1 MTWQEFAVATLLLIC
16 LVRISI
22 GIYKFYQ
29 KIKEK
34 DNPCANCVSDCEI
47 KRLYNKRCE
56 REAEERKKT
65 KKSCCR

>member
-1 MTWQEFAVATLLLIC
+1 MTLQEFVVATLLLIC

-22 GIYKFYQ
+22 GIYRFYQ

-34 DNPCANCVSDCEI
+34 ENPCANCVSDCEI
-47 KRLYNKRCE
+47 KRLYDKRCE
-56 REAEERKKT
+56 RETEERKKT